1 MLGIGSKTLFS
12 GMEAGLVRIDS
23 FDLNEIENHFLRA
36 PLNME
41 QLALLLPRQVTQA
54 AVIRADKCYIVRKD

>member
-1 MLGIGSKTLFS
+1 
-12 GMEAGLVRIDS
+12 MEAGLVRIDS